1 MLNWLPRTDSIF
13 VVTTTHPAIDFDVAI
28 FNTLAEAMRTAYN
41 VANDIERNMTGTS
54 FGDRHED
61 LLSIIRSEDHIEN
74 LPHLVTEG
82 SEKPLGPQ
90 FDVLYNIYLDYPD
103 GTYGLTVQLG
113 KL

>member
-1 MLNWLPRTDSIF
+1 MINWLPRTDSIF
-13 VVTTTHPAIDFDVAI
+13 VVTNTHPDISFDVAI

-41 VANDIERNMTGTS
+41 VANDIELNMTGIS
-54 FGDRHED
+54 FTKRHED

-82 SEKPLGPQ
+82 SERSLGPQ
-90 FDVLYNIYLDYPD
+90 FEVLYNVYLDYPA

>member
-13 VVTTTHPAIDFDVAI
+13 VVTNTHPAMDFDVAV
-28 FNTLAEAMRTAYN
+28 FNTLAGAMRTAYN
-41 VANDIERNMTGTS
+41 VANDIERNMTGIS
-54 FGDRHED
+54 FTNRYED
-61 LLSIIRSEDHIEN
+61 LLSIVQGEEHIQN

-90 FDVLYNIYLDYPD
+90 FEVLYNLYLDYPG

-113 KL
+113 KI